1 VTEPTAADYGQTTT
15 LYLHRSGTTFGELVE
30 ARRIIEPIMA
40 RLAAERL
47 TPERAE
53 RLREAQAAGWD
64 AVSASAHEWSA
75 ASEFFHTVL
84 AGATGNHALDFYAG
98 ALVAIER
105 NRLEPLFTDID
116 DRKRTLRVHD
126 RIAEAL
132 LARDPD
138 QAEDLTRRHM
148 AALTKVWMRDYER
161 QMREVIEWR

>member
-1 VTEPTAADYGQTTT
+1 
-15 LYLHRSGTTFGELVE
+15 
-30 ARRIIEPIMA
+30 M
-40 RLAAERL
+40 
-47 TPERAE
+47 
-53 RLREAQAAGWD
+53 
-64 AVSASAHEWSA
+64 
-75 ASEFFHTVL
+75 L
-84 AGATGNHALDFYAG
+84 AGATGDHALDFYAG

-105 NRLEPLFTDID
+105 NRLEPLFTDVE